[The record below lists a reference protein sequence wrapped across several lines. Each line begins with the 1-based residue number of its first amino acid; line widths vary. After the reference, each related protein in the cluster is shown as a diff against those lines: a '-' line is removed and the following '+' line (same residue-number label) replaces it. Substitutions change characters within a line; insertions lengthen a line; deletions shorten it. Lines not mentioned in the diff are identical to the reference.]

1 MENLRQFLFEEGT
14 VTARRDGK
22 TMRKGG
28 AGRGGGV
35 GGGEGGGGDGG
46 GGGEGVPRERRGRF
60 LLEVEL
66 YFH

>member
-1 MENLRQFLFEEGT
+1 MENLRQFLSEEGAA
-14 VTARRDGK
+14 TARSDGE

-28 AGRGGGV
+28 ARRD
-35 GGGEGGGGDGG
+35 DGG
-46 GGGEGVPRERRGRF
+46 GGGKVGGGAGGEGAPSERRGRF